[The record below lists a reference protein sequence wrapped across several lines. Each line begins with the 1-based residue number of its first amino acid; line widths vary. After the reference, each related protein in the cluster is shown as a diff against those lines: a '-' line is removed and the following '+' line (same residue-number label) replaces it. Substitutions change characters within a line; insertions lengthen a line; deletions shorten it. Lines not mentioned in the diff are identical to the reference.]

1 MKDGIFCITG
11 KVNYDINLYR
21 AMKRRKM
28 RDSVSRKQDI
38 ALDYEIFL
46 KAKSFF

>member
-11 KVNYDINLYR
+11 KVNYDIDLYR
-21 AMKRRKM
+21 TVKRRKM
-28 RDSVSRKQDI
+28 KDSVLRKYDI

-46 KAKSFF
+46 KTKSFF